1 MKFMVKVKSK
11 QGTGT
16 GASAVITAPVTVTA
30 SGQAKPQVIKV
41 LKADVKY
48 RGARAEWFAV
58 LQRYDGKPAGDFL
71 AATTA
76 KPPSLPKSQVQEKAT
91 GWLRFFVRSGIAQLV

>member
-1 MKFMVKVKSK
+1 MKKVTKTT

-16 GASAVITAPVTVTA
+16 AATDVIDSPTKVDAK
-30 SGQAKPQVIKV
+30 GQAKPLVIKV
-41 LKADVKY
+41 MKADVKY

-71 AATTA
+71 AATT
-76 KPPSLPKSQVQEKAT
+76 KNPPSLPKSGVQEKAT
-91 GWLRFFVRSGIAQLV
+91 GWLRYFVRSGIAQLS